1 MSGVLYTHLCCRL
14 TSISQ
19 SEEATASS
27 VVSASGSSK
36 SLALSHLRSSHTA
49 ESSCR
54 PIFTKKGIADAT
66 FNLKVVKVKMSNG
79 LNVSFEIFRVK
90 FH

>member
-1 MSGVLYTHLCCRL
+1 MSGVLYAHLCCRL

-66 FNLKVVKVKMSNG
+66 FNLKVKVKMSNG